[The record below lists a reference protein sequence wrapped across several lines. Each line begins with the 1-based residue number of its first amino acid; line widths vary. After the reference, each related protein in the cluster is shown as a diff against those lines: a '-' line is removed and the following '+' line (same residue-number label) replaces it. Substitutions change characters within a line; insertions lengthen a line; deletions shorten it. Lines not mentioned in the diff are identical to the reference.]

1 MKKYNL
7 EKKYVILII
16 LVIIMIILGILSY
29 SLKKKEDL
37 NKIEKVLKDVI
48 VSVEDVVF
56 YPFRYTINLISDFN
70 DLKDVKK
77 ENDILRSQI
86 DEIESIKT
94 ENIELKKQLSS
105 LKDELDI
112 NYVLT
117 DYDNV
122 NATIISRNI
131 SYWYNTITINKG
143 SKDNIKKEMPV
154 INKKGLIGKVIS
166 TTSNTATVRLLTTTD
181 SNNKIS
187 VTIDNYGISINGLIN
202 GYNTL
207 DNTLLV
213 EGISN
218 TKNVVVGSLVY
229 TSGLGGVF
237 PSGILIGTVE
247 SITTDDY
254 DLSKIIK
261 VKPSVDFLDINYVSV
276 LVRKDVS

>member
-7 EKKYVILII
+7 ETKYIVLII

-29 SLKKKEDL
+29 TLKKKEDL
-37 NKIEKVLKDVI
+37 NKLEKVTKDII
-48 VSVEDVVF
+48 VSVENIVF
-56 YPFRYTINLISDFN
+56 YPFRYTIDLVKDFN
-70 DLKDVKK
+70 DLKEVKK
-77 ENDILRSQI
+77 ENDILKSKI
-86 DEIESIKT
+86 DEIESIKA
-94 ENIELKKQLSS
+94 ENIELKKQLDS
-105 LKDELDI
+105 LKDELNI

-117 DYDNV
+117 NYDTV

-131 SYWYNTITINKG
+131 NYWYNTITINKG

-154 INKKGLIGKVIS
+154 VNKKGLIGKVIS

-187 VTIDNYGISINGLIN
+187 VTIDNNGTKINGLIN
-202 GYNTL
+202 GYNEV

-218 TKNVVVGSLVY
+218 TKSVIVGSTVY

-237 PSGILIGTVE
+237 PSGILIGSVE
-247 SITTDDY
+247 TITTDNY

-261 VKPSVDFLDINYVSV
+261 VKPNVDFLDINYVSI
-276 LVRKDVS
+276 LIRKDES